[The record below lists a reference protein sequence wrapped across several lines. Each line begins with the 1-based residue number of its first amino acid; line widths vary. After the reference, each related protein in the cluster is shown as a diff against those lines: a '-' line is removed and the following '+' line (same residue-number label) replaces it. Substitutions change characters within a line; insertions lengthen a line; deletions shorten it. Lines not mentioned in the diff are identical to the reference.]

1 MPWPW
6 SRKQRSKDEQLKE
19 QLRRRAQV
27 GSARKLQ
34 LEPSDTSIADAVK
47 ADLVQEV
54 APSAAQLTG
63 NGYSSNDLTLFI
75 RRKGRALA
83 FGSRPRPKV
92 TTEQRQLYLGGELTL
107 HVPRYGKQQPLSV
120 RRAAKASTGQRL
132 WQGARYVLSWVFAIK
147 PKILIIER
155 YLWTECFGHFLLGSL
170 GFTIFMLIT
179 SLFTLGEKIFSKHI
193 PPFTIARVLM
203 LSVPAFF
210 VLAIPVAV
218 IFATLMGMGRLN
230 RDNEVVAFSTNGIS
244 LYRIFIPFVSLGI
257 FAGVLTWLVYEHVVP
272 PNNQQ
277 YKDVLKVFWEAQVVE
292 FIKPGIVIKAPDKKY
307 FYVEEINKTEGVMYN
322 LRLYDYFAGEQ
333 KKKRVYPRIFL
344 ASEARVRDK
353 FLVLNDVKLY
363 ELDKDLGNSVVSCT
377 MPEIKIDI
385 SARTQDYPLK
395 PHPTEMTAMDL
406 RNRINQDR
414 DSLAASRFP
423 SPTRRMNLLSDW
435 TEYYFKF
442 SIPIACLAFVLV
454 GVPVSLRGPRDE
466 RNLGIILTFILVM
479 IYYVIFFICRTLG
492 SRGLVLAN
500 DVDIGSFT
508 LLAKGT
514 NLFPPQAAGWLAPAI
529 FLVASVF
536 LIWRARK

>member
-1 MPWPW
+1 MPWFWP
-6 SRKQRSKDEQLKE
+6 RKQRRENEQLKE
-19 QLRRRAQV
+19 QLRRRAQA
-27 GSARKLQ
+27 GGNRKSHHYPR
-34 LEPSDTSIADAVK
+34 EASIAAAAKPGMAQDV
-47 ADLVQEV
+47 V
-54 APSAAQLTG
+54 PPAAQLLG
-63 NGYSSNDLTLFI
+63 HGYSGNDLTLYI

-92 TTEQRQLYLGGELTL
+92 MAEQHQLYLGSELTL
-107 HVPRYGKQQPLSV
+107 HVPRHGKPQQLNIQCAA
-120 RRAAKASTGQRL
+120 RANVGRRL
-132 WQGARYVLSWVFAIK
+132 WQGIRYIVSWVFAVK

-155 YLWTECFGHFLLGSL
+155 YLWTECFGHFMLGSL

-333 KKKRVYPRIFL
+333 QTKRTYPRIFL

-353 FLVLNDVKLY
+353 FLVLNNVKLY

-395 PHPTEMTAMDL
+395 PHPTEMTAIDL
-406 RNRINQDR
+406 RNRISQER

-423 SPTRRMNLLSDW
+423 SPTRRQNLLADW
-435 TEYYFKF
+435 TEYYFKY

-492 SRGLVLAN
+492 SRGLLIAN
-500 DVDIGSFT
+500 NIDIGSFT
-508 LLAKGT
+508 LLDKGT
-514 NLFPPQAAGWLAPAI
+514 NLFPPQAAGWLAPTI
-529 FLVASVF
+529 FLIASVF